1 VDGLCRARFYKGQ
14 ASLRIVVPYFVG
26 AYGEKNLGAG
36 PLLGWRQ
43 GNMKIWGAVPLVSR
57 PDSGARVVAG
67 VQVEF

>member
-1 VDGLCRARFYKGQ
+1 MDGLYRARFYKGQ

-43 GNMKIWGAVPLVSR
+43 GNMKIWGAVPLVSQTR
-57 PDSGARVVAG
+57 ARGVAG